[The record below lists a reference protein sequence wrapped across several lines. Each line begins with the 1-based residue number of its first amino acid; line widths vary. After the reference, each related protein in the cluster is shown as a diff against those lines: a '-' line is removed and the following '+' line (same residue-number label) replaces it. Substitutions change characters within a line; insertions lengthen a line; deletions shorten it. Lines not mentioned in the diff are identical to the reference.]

1 MDNTKIKDISIEDL
15 GHYME
20 GKTIGGVTIHNDALT
35 GRDDL
40 QTPVNKIIFTLKN
53 NAGELSQI
61 TLWADIFEGKNQEE
75 DLPAFLATY
84 NDGIDEI

>member
-1 MDNTKIKDISIEDL
+1 MDITNIKNISIEDL

-20 GKTIGGVTIHNDALT
+20 GKTIAGVTAHNDALT

-40 QTPVNKIIFTLKN
+40 QTPINKIIITLKN

-61 TLWADIFEGKNQEE
+61 MLWADIFEGEDQGE

-84 NDGIDEI
+84 NNGIDEI